1 MQTSVATTP
10 FGRRPMT
17 LGQLSTR
24 IKLKDTI
31 EAAQQPG
38 SNAPAAVNKW
48 ALFRT
53 LTEIRHRIGVS
64 DRAIGVLNA
73 LLSFHPET
81 ALSLPAPS
89 SETCDTTCE
98 LVVFPSNRALMLRAN
113 GMSEATLRR
122 HLATLVGAGLIL
134 RRDSPNGKR
143 YARRS
148 EQPGAGF
155 GDAFGFDLTPLVAR
169 AGEFEALAEAE
180 RGMRR
185 RMSRLRER
193 ISLQRRDIAKMIAL
207 GVDEAIAG
215 PWDRYRATFLALARP
230 LPRACP
236 EDSLTRCDA
245 ALASLAAEIAKTLQ
259 DHHDLTKTSGN
270 VDQTERHQSNSNT
283 QWSNNFEPASEKGR
297 GEAGATDPAKASSG
311 DEDVPLGMVLEAC
324 PDVKGLHFGAEPL
337 TRWSGFIETARTIRP
352 MLGISPDAWGEAV
365 TVLGER
371 SAAIVVA
378 TILQRSEHSS
388 EATTGET
395 GTTVNGSPAIRSP
408 GGYLR
413 ALTEQARAGTFVI
426 GPVLMALIGQRQKR
440 RCGRG

>member
-1 MQTSVATTP
+1 
-10 FGRRPMT
+10 
-17 LGQLSTR
+17 
-24 IKLKDTI
+24 
-31 EAAQQPG
+31 
-38 SNAPAAVNKW
+38 
-48 ALFRT
+48 
-53 LTEIRHRIGVS
+53 
-64 DRAIGVLNA
+64 
-73 LLSFHPET
+73 
-81 ALSLPAPS
+81 
-89 SETCDTTCE
+89 
-98 LVVFPSNRALMLRAN
+98 
-113 GMSEATLRR
+113 
-122 HLATLVGAGLIL
+122 
-134 RRDSPNGKR
+134 
-143 YARRS
+143 
-148 EQPGAGF
+148 
-155 GDAFGFDLTPLVAR
+155 
-169 AGEFEALAEAE
+169 
-180 RGMRR
+180 
-185 RMSRLRER
+185 MSRLRER

-207 GVDEAIAG
+207 GVDEAIPG

-236 EDSLTRCDA
+236 EDSLARCDA

-259 DHHDLTKTSGN
+259 DHHNLTKTSGN

-283 QWSNNFEPASEKGR
+283 QWSNSFEPASRKGR

-413 ALTEQARAGTFVI
+413 ALTEQARAGTFAI

-440 RCGRG
+440 RGGRG